1 MAATCGGKSAAVIT
15 PLRTARGPRGER
27 DAASSGVDGAGEMP
41 EGKGEEEA
49 PKAAE
54 GRGSRDAEVETLN
67 IYGDIYGVY
76 TPYMFK
82 VIHTYL
88 RLRPATQG
96 GSEPLSAASLTGREG
111 RRRLRPGPPSS
122 PAGKLPLRWRESYS
136 RSRESVGGAG

>member
-1 MAATCGGKSAAVIT
+1 MAATCGGKSAAVT
-15 PLRTARGPRGER
+15 APLRTARGPRGER

-54 GRGSRDAEVETLN
+54 GRGSRDVEVETLN

-96 GSEPLSAASLTGREG
+96 GQ
-111 RRRLRPGPPSS
+111 
-122 PAGKLPLRWRESYS
+122 S
-136 RSRESVGGAG
+136 RSPLLP

>member
-1 MAATCGGKSAAVIT
+1 MAATCGGKSAAVT
-15 PLRTARGPRGER
+15 APLRTARGPRGER

-54 GRGSRDAEVETLN
+54 GRGSRDVEVETLN
-67 IYGDIYGVY
+67 IYGVY

-82 VIHTYL
+82 VTHTYL

-96 GSEPLSAASLTGREG
+96 GQ
-111 RRRLRPGPPSS
+111 
-122 PAGKLPLRWRESYS
+122 S
-136 RSRESVGGAG
+136 RSPLLP